1 MDIKILA
8 KKLELTDKLKDY
20 IVKKVTNLGKILKKI
35 EDKGGEVKINFEV
48 SQSTK
53 RHKNGIIFHAD
64 STIRIDGKK
73 FYSSSENIDIYEAVD
88 SVKDSLF
95 REISQNKDKT
105 QTLARRGAKS
115 VKKMMKRISKRNP
128 ETGKY

>member
-1 MDIKILA
+1 MDINILA
-8 KKLELTDKLKDY
+8 KKIELTDKLKNY
-20 IVKKVTNLGKILKKI
+20 ISKKVTSLGKILQKI
-35 EDKGGEVKINFEV
+35 KNKGGEVKVNFEV

-53 RHKNGIIFHAD
+53 HHKNGLIFHAD
-64 STIRIDGKK
+64 STVRIDGKR
-73 FYSSSENIDIYEAVD
+73 FHSSADDEDIYKAVD
-88 SVKDSLF
+88 SVVDSLF
-95 REISQNKDKT
+95 REISQNKDKK

>member
-20 IVKKVTNLGKILKKI
+20 IVKRVTNLGKILKKI

-48 SQSTK
+48 SKSTK
-53 RHKNGIIFHAD
+53 HHKSGDIFHAD
-64 STIRIDGKK
+64 CTIKIDGKK
-73 FYSSSENIDIYEAVD
+73 FYLSADKSDIYEAIDVI
-88 SVKDSLF
+88 KDGLF
-95 REISQNKDKT
+95 REISQKKDKT
-105 QTLARRGAKS
+105 QTLARRGEKS
-115 VKKMMKRISKRNP
+115 VKKMMKKISKRNP